1 MQFCGRC
8 GAPVTLRVP
17 AGDSLP
23 RHVCDACGTVHYLNP
38 KLIAGSVPVAADGR
52 ILLCRRAI
60 EPRHGFWTLP
70 AGFMELGETSAAAAL
85 RETREEA
92 CAELTDLALHS
103 VIDVPHVSQVHL
115 MFRGRLVD
123 DRHAAGAE
131 TLETRLFV
139 VAELPWDELA
149 FASVRL
155 ALEAF
160 LADRARGAFAVH
172 ALSVGIESAPAT
184 RSRP

>member
-1 MQFCGRC
+1 MRFCGRC

-17 AGDSLP
+17 TGDSLP
-23 RHVCDACGTVHYLNP
+23 RQVCDACGTVHYINP
-38 KLIAGSVPVAADGR
+38 KLIAGSVAEAADGR

-60 EPRHGFWTLP
+60 EPRHGLWTLP
-70 AGFMELGETSAAAAL
+70 AGFMELHETGAAAAL

-92 CAELTDLALHS
+92 CAELDGLALHS
-103 VIDVPHVSQVHL
+103 VIDVPEMSQVHL

-131 TLETRLFV
+131 TLETRLFAQ
-139 VAELPWDELA
+139 AELPWDEIA

-172 ALSVGIESAPAT
+172 SLTVAP
-184 RSRP
+184 R

>member
-8 GAPVTLRVP
+8 GAPVALRVP

-52 ILLCRRAI
+52 ILLCRRGI
-60 EPRHGFWTLP
+60 EPRQGCWTLP
-70 AGFMELGETSAAAAL
+70 AGFMELGETSAAAAA

-92 CAELTDLALHS
+92 CAELADLALHC

-123 DRHAAGAE
+123 DRHAAGLE
-131 TLETRLFV
+131 TLETRLFE
-139 VAELPWDELA
+139 AERIPWDEIA
-149 FASVRL
+149 FASVTL

-160 LADRARGAFAVH
+160 IADRARGAFPVH
-172 ALSVGIESAPAT
+172 ALTVT
-184 RSRP
+184 RR

>member
-1 MQFCGRC
+1 M
-8 GAPVTLRVP
+8 TLRVP
-17 AGDSLP
+17 AGDALP
-23 RHVCDACGTVHYLNP
+23 RHVCDACGTIHYLNP
-38 KLIAGSVPVAADGR
+38 KLIAGSVPTAADGR

-70 AGFMELGETSAAAAL
+70 AGFMELGETSAAAAA

-92 CAELTDLALHS
+92 CAELAAIALHS

-115 MFRGRLVD
+115 MFRGQLVD
-123 DRHAAGAE
+123 DRHAAGLE
-131 TLETRLFV
+131 TLETRLF
-139 VAELPWDELA
+139 AADLIPWDELA

-160 LADRARGAFAVH
+160 IADRTRGAFAVQ
-172 ALSVGIESAPAT
+172 ALSVE
-184 RSRP
+184 RR

>member
-1 MQFCGRC
+1 MRFCGRC

-17 AGDSLP
+17 DGDSQP

-38 KLIAGSVPVAADGR
+38 KLVAGSVPVAADGR

-60 EPRHGFWTLP
+60 EPRQGRWTLP
-70 AGFMELGETSAAAAL
+70 AGFMELGETTAAAAL

-92 CAELTDLALHS
+92 CAELADLALHS
-103 VIDVPHVSQVHL
+103 VIDVPEVSQVHL

-131 TLETRLFV
+131 TLETML
-139 VAELPWDELA
+139 VAEAALPWDEIA

-160 LADRARGAFAVH
+160 LADRARGAYSVH
-172 ALSVGIESAPAT
+172 ALTVE
-184 RSRP
+184 RR